1 MWQHHDIFWGHMG
14 YAWIFWIILAVIVI
28 YIIVKSINKGE
39 SSSGHQKESA
49 LDTLKRRYAE
59 GEIDRNEFK
68 KMEQDLKE

>member
-1 MWQHHDIFWGHMG
+1 MG
-14 YAWIFWIILAVIVI
+14 YAWIFLIILAVIVI
-28 YIIVKSINKGE
+28 YIIGKSINKGE
-39 SSSGHQKESA
+39 SSSGRQKQSA